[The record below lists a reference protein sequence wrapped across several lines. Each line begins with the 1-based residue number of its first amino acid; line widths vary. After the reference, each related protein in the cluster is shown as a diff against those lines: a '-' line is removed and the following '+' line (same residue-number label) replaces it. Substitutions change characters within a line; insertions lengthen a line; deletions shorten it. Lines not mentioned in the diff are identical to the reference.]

1 MFRYYE
7 SDDSI
12 KQDFELQSFVNQVSA
27 DGTSP
32 NGGKVNWLVLSRTQT
47 DHLTSYHVNQISIS
61 TKTQNQDSREV
72 LRNICIVIIKKSV
85 ENINYILCC
94 LFFLFLVFLLLSA
107 VAVVVIDEV
116 FAFFGVFSYLYLAFC
131 L

>member
-61 TKTQNQDSREV
+61 TKTQNQESREV

-85 ENINYILCC
+85 ENINDILCC

-107 VAVVVIDEV
+107 VAVVVIIEV
-116 FAFFGVFSYLYLAFC
+116 FAFFGVFSCLYLAFC